1 MSSPAEVNLRRSV
14 DVMCWELGHARA
26 ALHQRDHI
34 LETII
39 ISLENGATPAWVLEW
54 WDEIKPRL
62 VHLAESDDG

>member
-1 MSSPAEVNLRRSV
+1 M
-14 DVMCWELGHARA
+14 MCWELGHARA